1 MHPVH
6 APVLPK
12 ISRKRLS
19 DDDKDNYN
27 NKKDAK
33 KFNVSDW
40 KIQFVES
47 YKYYV
52 TEVCTVCGQPGEP
65 IPVWEVRL
73 CRFCVVRQLINKSAL
88 TSFSLT
94 SKEYEVLKKRQA
106 ERFTKEI
113 TKRKRK
119 QREQEQSCAER
130 THAILRCFKELRL
143 KAELSVME
151 EWWFPKE
158 LKLEIQEAFY
168 HL

>member
-94 SKEYEVLKKRQA
+94 SKEYEVLKV
-106 ERFTKEI
+106 
-113 TKRKRK
+113 
-119 QREQEQSCAER
+119 S
-130 THAILRCFKELRL
+130 ILYVR
-143 KAELSVME
+143 
-151 EWWFPKE
+151 
-158 LKLEIQEAFY
+158 
-168 HL
+168 